1 MSLPAVFLAGGLGTR
16 LREETDYKPKPMV
29 EIGGKPILWHLMKNF
44 SIQSIN
50 EFVVCSGYKSEFIKD
65 YFLNYESRNS
75 DITLSIGQN
84 SSLSKIHFPVAEEWK
99 VTIADTGPLTP
110 TGGRVNRIKSYVK
123 NRRFIVTYGDGLAD
137 VDISAL
143 LKFHESH
150 GKLATVTTFQ
160 PYSRFGL
167 MEIESNGAVTNFREK
182 PQIDDWIN
190 IGFFVFEPQIF
201 DYLNDDSTL
210 EQEPLHELA
219 KDGELF
225 AFKHNGFWE
234 PMDTFREYTH
244 LNELWETNQAKWK
257 NW

>member
-1 MSLPAVFLAGGLGTR
+1 MSIPAVILAGGLGTR

-44 SIQSIN
+44 STQSIN
-50 EFVVCSGYKSEFIKD
+50 EFVVCSGYKSEYIKD

-84 SSLSKIHFPVAEEWK
+84 SSDSNNHFPIAEKWK
-99 VTIADTGPLTP
+99 VTIADTGLITP
-110 TGGRVNRIKSYVK
+110 TGGRVNKIKSYVE
-123 NRRFIVTYGDGLAD
+123 NRRFIATYGDGLAD

-244 LNELWETNQAKWK
+244 LNDLWETNQAKWK